1 MRNNFIGT
9 ALMFLVCWSL
19 AVFALEEDPL
29 SGNPF
34 HCTVSAKSKDSCVSL
49 NHCVWCQGDSLPGIC
64 VSDKQERALIKK
76 IPHVKCFENTAAT
89 PTTPPRLRVGES
101 IAAGAPYDPK
111 CLQAPSFAAPGQSPE
126 EACNAA
132 RDSKGDMCAWCD
144 AAGVFSLCL
153 SHQQATDA
161 SPYLQC
167 DIGDVLTTV

>member
-34 HCTVSAKSKDSCVSL
+34 HCTVSANSKDSCVSL
-49 NHCVWCQGDSLPGIC
+49 KHCVWCQGDSLPGIC
-64 VSDKQERALIKK
+64 VSEKQERALIKK
-76 IPHVKCFENTAAT
+76 IPYVKCFENHAG
-89 PTTPPRLRVGES
+89 PVLSQRLRVGES
-101 IAAGAPYDPK
+101 MAAGAPYDPK
-111 CLQAPSFAAPGQSPE
+111 CLTAPSFATPDQTPE
-126 EACNAA
+126 QACNST
-132 RDSKGDMCAWCD
+132 RDSKGDMCVWCD

-153 SHQQATDA
+153 SHQQASDA

-167 DIGDVLTTV
+167 DAGHVYSTV